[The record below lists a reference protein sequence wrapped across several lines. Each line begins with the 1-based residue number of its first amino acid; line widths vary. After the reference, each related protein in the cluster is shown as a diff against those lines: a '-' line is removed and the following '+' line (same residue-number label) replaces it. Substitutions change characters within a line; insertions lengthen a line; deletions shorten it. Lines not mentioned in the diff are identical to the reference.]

1 MFNLGVPAQ
10 SQQGLNQI
18 ILGAVVLYAL
28 SFYPQLVSGSLDY
41 LNYFLEI
48 LKRVQ
53 HKKDAAAIT
62 HATYNLQLTTRNL
75 QPN

>member
-28 SFYPQLVSGSLDY
+28 SFLFFCHPKQSLSVFA
-41 LNYFLEI
+41 LI
-48 LKRVQ
+48 T
-53 HKKDAAAIT
+53 KKDAAAIT

>member
-1 MFNLGVPAQ
+1 MFNLGVPAH
-10 SQQGLNQI
+10 QQRALCSTQF
-18 ILGAVVLYAL
+18 GAVVLFAL
-28 SFYPQLVSGSLDY
+28 SFHPELVSGSLDF

>member
-28 SFYPQLVSGSLDY
+28 SFHLELVSGSLDY

-62 HATYNLQLTTRNL
+62 HATYNLQLTTRNI
-75 QPN
+75 QST